1 MSPATCLVFDDLVA
15 PFQGLLVEGPDGLG
29 GQDEIDRPRHHFAYH
44 GAKGLGFRVPNSACL
59 PGRPRFRGVLECRA
73 ILGHGLP
80 PSHARSSAMVFPPR
94 LLPLHTCLHIQHR
107 PHGQQLGLQELHV
120 LALLA
125 SVHLNREPAG
135 LMLEKV
141 HISTSGTDHRPAKI
155 PMLSVA
161 TTHNHVI
168 VSPTVHKYASCPR
181 PKQFDPQRAS
191 CTGKQWSHMCVTVRR
206 MAKSSWRIG
215 ACMQMQTHGGAT
227 WACHPHPPTLARRT
241 RGPSPPAR
249 R

>member
-1 MSPATCLVFDDLVA
+1 MNSTDLGTIL
-15 PFQGLLVEGPDGLG
+15 PT
-29 GQDEIDRPRHHFAYH
+29 R
-44 GAKGLGFRVPNSACL
+44 GAKGLWLQTQLATCEAEIQRGTRMPHD
-59 PGRPRFRGVLECRA
+59 PRPWSS
-73 ILGHGLP
+73 
-80 PSHARSSAMVFPPR
+80 PSLARSSAMVFPPR
-94 LLPLHTCLHIQHR
+94 PLPSHTCLHIQHR